1 MGQDIETRNISQKN
15 MLESYLTNLQK
26 LSVLEKLSIQKSK
39 RNTTDINLVSEKK
52 NKTQTPHNLLGLK
65 CKVTKL

>member
-1 MGQDIETRNISQKN
+1 MGRDIETRNISHKN

-26 LSVLEKLSIQKSK
+26 LSVLEKLSIQKPK
-39 RNTTDINLVSEKK
+39 RNTTDINLISEKK
-52 NKTQTPHNLLGLK
+52 NKTKTPQNLLGLK